1 LVDILIMQSGH
12 IQEIQLDN
20 LIEGLEL
27 LNKYVHQA
35 GQAIFQMAAEGFET
49 AFKANQDPVTTADL
63 KADTILREG
72 LTRSFPGT
80 GWLSEETRDDYSRLE
95 NKFVWVVDPIDGTK
109 EFVSGI
115 PEYAL
120 SVALVED
127 GLPILAAVYNPA
139 TKELFAAASGQ
150 GAWLNG
156 KAIKA
161 EHELLV
167 KPLLLVSRSEI
178 KRGEFEPFEPFAQIR
193 PCGSIAYKLALVAAG
208 MADATF
214 SLGPKN
220 EWDIAAGV
228 LLVSEAGGNVTDRN
242 GAPFTFN
249 QRITLVDGI
258 VATTRRALGPV
269 RKLIEQV
276 TFR

>member
-1 LVDILIMQSGH
+1 M
-12 IQEIQLDN
+12 DN

-27 LNKYVHQA
+27 LKKYVRQA

-49 AFKANQDPVTTADL
+49 AYKANEDPVTTADL
-63 KADTILREG
+63 KADSILREG
-72 LTRSFPGT
+72 LTRDFPGT
-80 GWLSEETRDDYSRLE
+80 GWLSEETRDDYSRLD
-95 NKFVWVVDPIDGTK
+95 KKLVWIVDPIDGTK

-115 PEYAL
+115 PEYAV

-127 GLPILAAVYNPA
+127 GLPILATVYNPA
-139 TKELFAAASGQ
+139 AEELFAAARGQ
-150 GAWLNG
+150 GTWLNG
-156 KAIKA
+156 KAINS
-161 EHELLV
+161 EHELTE
-167 KPLLLVSRSEI
+167 KPILLASRSEI
-178 KRGEFEPFEPFAQIR
+178 QRGEFKPFEPFAQIR

-228 LLVSEAGGNVTDRN
+228 LLMSESGGNATALN
-242 GAPFTFN
+242 GTPFIFN
-249 QRITLVDGI
+249 QRTTLVDGI
-258 VATTRRALGPV
+258 VATTRGAAQPV

-276 TFR
+276 TSRE